1 MKKVEKKTELTEE
14 EKKLAEERKEKRKAR
29 LLNGLKI
36 VVGVVAFGVGA
47 LLVAASMGI
56 ATEASTELPAD
67 CTSEESSSDEVVCV
81 DNETTESSETST
93 EE

>member
-1 MKKVEKKTELTEE
+1 MKKVGKKTELTEE
-14 EKKLAEERKEKRKAR
+14 EKKLAEERKEQRKAR
-29 LLNGLKI
+29 LFNGLKI
-36 VVGVVAFGVGA
+36 AAGIVAFGVGA

-56 ATEASTELPAD
+56 ETEASTELPAD
-67 CTSEESSSDEVVCV
+67 CTGEENSSDEVVYV